1 MRTTPNLRR
10 MDRLH
15 IEPSHN
21 AKVAATTLQRPEQIR
36 VVLLVGLDQRAVR
49 QHNLI
54 VDHAVAGP
62 TDLVPVEA
70 DTTGQEKT
78 GDTDGADTTTGDGQ
92 AVGFEVVVYIGP
104 AGVVSMHLCR
114 CEMRISRED
123 N

>member
-1 MRTTPNLRR
+1 MRTTPDLRR
-10 MDRLH
+10 TDGLH

-21 AKVAATTLQRPEQIR
+21 PKVAAAAFQRPEQIR

-49 QHNLI
+49 QHNLV

-78 GDTDGADTTTGDGQ
+78 RDTDGADTATGDGQ
-92 AVGFEVVVYIGP
+92 AVGFEVFVYIGP
-104 AGVVSMHLCR
+104 ADVLVCTYG
-114 CEMRISRED
+114 ISRG
-123 N
+123 